1 MMNESPGKKGVL
13 IKSDAVGTVL
23 DSPEVREAFR
33 RDLDRGIQ
41 EINRRIAAGARVTKL
56 DYVVYV
62 DGEGF
67 AILVDIEERE

>member
-1 MMNESPGKKGVL
+1 
-13 IKSDAVGTVL
+13 VL